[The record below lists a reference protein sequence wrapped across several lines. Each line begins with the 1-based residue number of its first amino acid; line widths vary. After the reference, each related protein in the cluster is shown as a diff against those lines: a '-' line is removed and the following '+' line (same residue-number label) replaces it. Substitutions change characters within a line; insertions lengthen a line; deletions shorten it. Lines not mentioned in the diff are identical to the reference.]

1 MPIVKR
7 ALRWFGHRARNP
19 LKLVDSMTELRIRQV
34 AFLLS
39 AAILGLVLLSARW
52 PPVLDLGQQLD
63 QVRLLGEA
71 LSACASDLRI
81 DWTGPNKLGYLPLLV
96 ASAVAPVEW
105 VPRVALILL
114 ACGWLAPVH
123 LLAAIA
129 KRPPA
134 SAVIASTLFL
144 GSSFYAG
151 FFNFL
156 LGIVGLAYWGWALR
170 DEERSRSF
178 GRVFVV
184 TLGGVALFYLAHLLW
199 LVIGGFAVATFVLLN
214 RFRGREAAARVLA
227 GIVFAPLVL
236 RGAQALES
244 GGWQST
250 SAMIV
255 APAERLTS
263 AATATSIAFGG
274 IRGPVEPLL
283 FSVLLLWIAFGLLKS
298 IRVAEERIDLF
309 LLISGAT
316 FLACAFL
323 LPDKVDKTIFFA
335 WRWGAPGFLALALAV
350 PPPSRRA
357 RLLVGAA
364 AILMVQLVVTA
375 RAWNEFDRFEMAG
388 FEECLEAI
396 PEGARLFGTDA
407 QMESPR
413 FRVSPF
419 FQMLGYAGVERGAE
433 LNFSFADYASSLVVR
448 RRPEGEPT
456 RSDSFLFRPKLLR
469 PAHLHGFT
477 HLLLHAS
484 EDSARA
490 FEENSDFLRRIA
502 GRGDWHL
509 LEIDAAAL
517 DRLLGVSAAQPIP

>member
-1 MPIVKR
+1 VPDPAWWLILACILAF
-7 ALRWFGHRARNP
+7 ALVFAQAR
-19 LKLVDSMTELRIRQV
+19 R
-34 AFLLS
+34 
-39 AAILGLVLLSARW
+39 

-63 QVRLLGEA
+63 QVRLLEEA
-71 LSACASDLRI
+71 LSAGASELRI

-96 ASAVAPVEW
+96 AFGLAPEGW

-114 ACGWLAPVH
+114 ACGWLASVH
-123 LLAAIA
+123 RLAAIA

-134 SAVIASTLFL
+134 SALVASTLLL

-156 LGIVGLAYWGWALR
+156 LGIAGLAYWTWALR
-170 DEERSRSF
+170 DEERDRSF

-184 TLGGVALFYLAHLLW
+184 SLGGVALFYLAHLLW
-199 LVIGGFAVATFVLLN
+199 LVVGGFAVATFVLLN
-214 RFRGREAAARVLA
+214 RFRGREVAARALA
-227 GIVFAPLVL
+227 VIVFAPLVL
-236 RGAQALES
+236 GGALALET
-244 GGWQST
+244 GGWQSS

-255 APAERLTS
+255 APLERLTN
-263 AATATSIAFGG
+263 AATATSIVFGG

-283 FSVLLLWIAFGLLKS
+283 FSALLLWIAFGLLRS
-298 IRVAEERIDLF
+298 VRSPEEPIHRF
-309 LLISGAT
+309 LLIAGAI

-335 WRWGAPGFLALALAV
+335 WRWGAPGFVALVLAV

-364 AILMVQLVVTA
+364 AILLLQLAVTA
-375 RAWNEFDRFEMAG
+375 RAWSEFDRFEMAG
-388 FEECLEAI
+388 FDECLEAL
-396 PEGARLFGTDA
+396 PEGARLFGADA

-433 LNFSFADYASSLVVR
+433 LNFSFGDYASSLVVR
-448 RRPEGEPT
+448 RVPRGESIRNDVLLRNPT
-456 RSDSFLFRPKLLR
+456 LLR
-469 PAHLHGFT
+469 PAHLRGFT

-484 EDSARA
+484 EASARA
-490 FEENSDFLRRIA
+490 FEEKTDFLRRTA
-502 GRGDWHL
+502 GGGDWHL

-517 DRLLGVSAAQPIP
+517 DRLLGVGDAQPIP